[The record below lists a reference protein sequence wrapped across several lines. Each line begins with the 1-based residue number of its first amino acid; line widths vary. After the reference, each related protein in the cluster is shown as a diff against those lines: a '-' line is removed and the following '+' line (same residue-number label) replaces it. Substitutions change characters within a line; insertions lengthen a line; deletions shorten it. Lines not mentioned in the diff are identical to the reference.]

1 MKKSTNVHYFYTSVA
16 DIVKIS
22 FIWTTRLSDA
32 QQQCPDVGDKSQYDY
47 KRALDVNL
55 SWKLFRNRAIDISEH
70 CYHY

>member
-16 DIVKIS
+16 DTVKIS

-55 SWKLFRNRAIDISEH
+55 S
-70 CYHY
+70 